1 MSFRIRGFL
10 LHLLAS
16 SLLALLAIC
25 IVFIVW
31 YPAPLQKAVGVTD
44 IFLILLGV
52 DVVIGPLLTLAVC
65 KEGKKT
71 LMFDLGFIVALQIS
85 AFAYGFFTIAQGR
98 PVWIVFNKD
107 RFDLVQA
114 MDMNHSYR
122 TKAASEFQSLSF
134 TGPEWVATRELTNED
149 QKSIHD
155 ALFAGVDIPQR
166 ADLYEPYSKAVT
178 HITESAHNLGELTQY
193 NAADVVKNELS
204 KWPQANAFLPLK
216 AKQQSMVV
224 LLKRE
229 TGEVVAIVPLNPWK

>member
-10 LHLLAS
+10 LHLFAS

-71 LMFDLGFIVALQIS
+71 LMFDLGFIIALQIS
-85 AFAYGFFTIAQGR
+85 AFAYGFFTISQGR

-122 TKAASEFQSLSF
+122 TKATSEFQSTNL
-134 TGPEWVATRELTNED
+134 TGPKWVAVRELTDDDKKTISE
-149 QKSIHD
+149 
-155 ALFAGVDIPQR
+155 ALFKGIDIPQR

-178 HITESAHNLGELTQY
+178 QIIESAHNLDELTQY

-229 TGEVVAIVPLNPWK
+229 TGEVVAIMPLNPWK

>member
-71 LMFDLGFIVALQIS
+71 LMFDLGFIIALQIS

-114 MDMNHSYR
+114 FEMNHIYR
-122 TKAASEFQSLSF
+122 DKASEEFQKLSF
-134 TGPEWVATRELTNED
+134 TGPRWVAVRELRNED
-149 QKSIHD
+149 RKTIGD

-166 ADLYEPYSKAVT
+166 ADLYESYKNSAKLVSET
-178 HITESAHNLGELTQY
+178 AHNLDELTQY
-193 NAADVVKNELS
+193 NTANFVKSELL
-204 KWPQANAFLPLK
+204 KWPQADSFLPLK
-216 AKQQSMVV
+216 TREQSMVV
-224 LLKRE
+224 LLKRK
-229 TGEVVAIVPLNPWK
+229 TGEIVAIIPLRPFE